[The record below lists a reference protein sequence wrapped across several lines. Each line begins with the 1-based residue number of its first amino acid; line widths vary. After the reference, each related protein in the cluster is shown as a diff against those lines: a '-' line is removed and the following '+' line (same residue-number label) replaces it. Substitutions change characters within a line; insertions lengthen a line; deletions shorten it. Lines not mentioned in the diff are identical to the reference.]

1 MATQTI
7 DHEIP
12 THIPG
17 ELVRDFDF
25 YHPPGLGHGGTLDI
39 HRLWKDV
46 QDNNPRI
53 FWTPRYGG
61 HWVISRYAD
70 IEAMLM
76 NHGTFSNA
84 EPFIPKGVIPFQTPV
99 QLDPPEH
106 GPFRK
111 LLMPAFMPASLAR
124 ATERARRAAIDI
136 IETLAQQGRC
146 EFVSDFAGVMPIM
159 AFLTLI
165 NLPVEDFAY
174 LRGIAIKMGNPT
186 NPDAGQAWAD
196 MSAYVQRQIQQR
208 RDAPQDDFISSV
220 IAGKV
225 AGRSLTDDEVFSM
238 CLLIVGGG
246 LDTVVSMTSL
256 ATCYLAQ
263 HPEQRRQLRER
274 PELID
279 NAVEE
284 IARRFGTSNLA
295 RLVRTDTQIAGV
307 PIKAG
312 DIVLAL
318 FPCAG
323 LDETVNADPMTLDFE
338 RVRPKHLA
346 FGTGPH
352 TCIGN
357 KLAKREIRIFL
368 EEWFA
373 RIPDFRLAPGALP
386 QVHTGLVNSVARL
399 DLVWDV

>member
-1 MATQTI
+1 MSTLTI
-7 DHEIP
+7 EGDAPVHV
-12 THIPG
+12 PG

-25 YHPPGLGHGGTLDI
+25 YHLPGLETGRTLDV
-39 HRLWKDV
+39 HQLWKDI
-46 QDNNPRI
+46 QDSHPPL

-61 HWVISRYAD
+61 HWVITRYAD
-70 IEAMLM
+70 IERMLM
-76 NHGTFSNA
+76 DHGTFSNE

-124 ATERARRAAIDI
+124 ATERARSAAIDI
-136 IETLAQQGRC
+136 IEQIQPRGRC
-146 EFVSDFAGVMPIM
+146 DFVTDFAGVMPIM

-165 NLPVEDFAY
+165 TLPVEDFAY
-174 LRGIAIKMGNPT
+174 LRGIAIEMGNPT
-186 NPDAGQAWAD
+186 NPNAGKAWAE
-196 MSAYVQRQIQQR
+196 MSAYVVRQIQLR
-208 RDAPQDDFISSV
+208 RDEPQDDFISSV
-220 IAGKV
+220 IVGKV
-225 AGRSLTDDEVFSM
+225 AGRGLTDDEIFSM
-238 CLLIVGGG
+238 CLLIIGGG

-256 ATCYLAQ
+256 AASYLAQ
-263 HPEQRRQLRER
+263 HPEQRRQLSER

-295 RLVRTDTQIAGV
+295 RLVRSDTDIAGV
-307 PIKAG
+307 PVKAG
-312 DIVLAL
+312 DIVLAI
-318 FPCAG
+318 FPLAG
-323 LDETVNADPMTLDFE
+323 LDETVNPDPMTLDFE
-338 RVRPKHLA
+338 RARPRHLA

-368 EEWFA
+368 EEWFK
-373 RIPDFRLAPGALP
+373 RIPDFRLAPGTIP
-386 QVHTGLVNSVARL
+386 HVHTGLVNSVAKL
-399 DLVWDV
+399 ELVWDV

>member
-1 MATQTI
+1 MATLTMKG
-7 DHEIP
+7 DVPAHVP
-12 THIPG
+12 S

-25 YHPPGLGHGGTLDI
+25 YHPPGLGSGETLDI
-39 HRLWKDV
+39 HHLWKDV
-46 QDNNPRI
+46 QDSYPRI
-53 FWTPRYGG
+53 FWTSRHGG

-70 IEAMLM
+70 IEAMLLD
-76 NHGTFSNA
+76 HGTFSNA

-124 ATERARRAAIDI
+124 ATDRARRAAIDI
-136 IETLAQQGRC
+136 IEQLQPQGRC
-146 EFVSDFAGVMPIM
+146 EFVADFAGVMPIM

-174 LRGIAIKMGNPT
+174 LRSVAVEMGNPT
-186 NPDAGQAWAD
+186 NPGAAQAWAD
-196 MSAYVQRQIQQR
+196 MSDYVLRQIQQR
-208 RDAPQDDFISSV
+208 HVAPQDDFISSV

-225 AGRSLTDDEVFSM
+225 EGRPLTDEEVFSM

-256 ATCYLAQ
+256 AACHLAQ
-263 HPEQRRQLRER
+263 HPEQRRLLRER

-295 RLVRTDTQIAGV
+295 RLVRSDTEIAGV
-307 PIKAG
+307 AVKAG
-312 DIVLAL
+312 DIVLGL
-318 FPCAG
+318 FPLAG
-323 LDETVNADPMTLDFE
+323 LDETVNPDPMRLNFE
-338 RVRPKHLA
+338 RVRPRHLA

-357 KLAKREIRIFL
+357 RLAKREIRIFL
-368 EEWFA
+368 EEWFR
-373 RIPDFRLAPGALP
+373 RIPDFRLAPDSMP
-386 QVHTGLVNSVARL
+386 RVHTGLVNSVARL